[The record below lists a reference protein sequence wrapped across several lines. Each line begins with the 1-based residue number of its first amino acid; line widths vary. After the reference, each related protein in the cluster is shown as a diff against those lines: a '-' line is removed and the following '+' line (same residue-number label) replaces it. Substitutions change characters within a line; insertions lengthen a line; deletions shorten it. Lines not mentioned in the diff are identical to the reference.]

1 MYYLVCSFF
10 TVIKATFSVKKAAF
24 FCVYSKLHIWCQ
36 SSHDYRQQ
44 CKWLSTTNL
53 DDGIYLRTIQ
63 IRALTGWLS
72 HLSPFSATSAMVWFC
87 EKLRQKDALLHAELL
102 LKVISLEHY
111 QLQPLCILWL
121 LFFPHISLWSPGS
134 CHTLR
139 IFLLVKIFNFFLTTP
154 LLYTT
159 SCLQEILLFS
169 TSSLWKLGLPSPPHF
184 SQSKHMIKWMMFP
197 WLLNWKIQDMQP
209 LFGHSVIKIY
219 DKATQPLQLTSW
231 RFLLEMFSHTQ
242 SPIVYCLLAFMI

>member
-1 MYYLVCSFF
+1 MTVHNKSGWWDLFKNNPDKSSYWLVIPLKPFQCYFCYGLVLWEAQAERRTASCWAASQSYQSWALPATAPVHTLVSFF
-10 TVIKATFSVKKAAF
+10 S
-24 FCVYSKLHIWCQ
+24 
-36 SSHDYRQQ
+36 
-44 CKWLSTTNL
+44 
-53 DDGIYLRTIQ
+53 
-63 IRALTGWLS
+63 
-72 HLSPFSATSAMVWFC
+72 
-87 EKLRQKDALLHAELL
+87 
-102 LKVISLEHY
+102 
-111 QLQPLCILWL
+111 
-121 LFFPHISLWSPGS
+121 HISLWSPGS

-139 IFLLVKIFNFFLTTP
+139 IFLLVEIFNFFLTTP

-197 WLLNWKIQDMQP
+197 WHLNWKIQDMQP